1 VRRPDQ
7 KDLDGRGN
15 KEESVVPA
23 NRSLALVVRTVEVF
37 ETSLVVTL
45 FTREMG
51 KVAALAKGA
60 RRLKSS
66 FQGGLDLLGVSDI
79 VLFPKASEALDLL
92 TEAAPVERFACLRR
106 DLAALY
112 AGYYIAELLTD
123 LTDFHDPHPKLFDA
137 ARITLRHLG
146 EAELRPRRI
155 LRFELA
161 CLRELGLMPAL
172 DQCAHCG
179 VRPGHRRSD
188 LPGLPPRTT
197 PREHNLERY
206 ARVDQSPGEPRAR
219 VARAETWAASVW
231 SGRGAADHR
240 SGCQSCL
247 GPSSQ
252 GLALSGSVNRWTW
265 MPGTS
270 VTRRDTI
277 PCTTN
282 RPIVQSFA
290 PAHRYLEGP

>member
-1 VRRPDQ
+1 MGHV
-7 KDLDGRGN
+7 G
-15 KEESVVPA
+15 KEDSVVPA

-92 TEAAPVERFACLRR
+92 TEAAPLERFACLRR

-179 VRPGHRRSD
+179 EPVDTRGSVAFGLATGGVICPACRPGQPHVS
-188 LPGLPPRTT
+188 TISSVA
-197 PREHNLERY
+197 LEWIR
-206 ARVDQSPGEPRAR
+206 ALASPGRAWRELKPGPRA
-219 VARAETWAASVW
+219 S
-231 SGRGAADHR
+231 
-240 SGCQSCL
+240 
-247 GPSSQ
+247 
-252 GLALSGSVNRWTW
+252 GLAEARQTVGAVVSHVLGH
-265 MPGTS
+265 
-270 VTRRDTI
+270 
-277 PCTTN
+277 
-282 RPIVQSFA
+282 RPRVW
-290 PAHRYLEGP
+290 PYLGV